1 MDKLKLK
8 KCILEESK
16 RIQRELVQ
24 RLENV
29 SQRQAQTEEF
39 SEEGDAV
46 NPTALSREPEPELQ
60 NRLFPRVADALE
72 GLATLEKIDLEALH
86 DRVAPGSV
94 VRTDVRNF
102 FVAVSLA
109 EFSVEGQTYLGLS
122 PESPAYPELA
132 HKRQGDTF
140 QLGGAAHRIEGV
152 F

>member
-8 KCILEESK
+8 KRILEESK

-24 RLENV
+24 RLESV
-29 SQRQAQTEEF
+29 SQRQTQTEE
-39 SEEGDAV
+39 SSAEGDAV
-46 NPTALSREPEPELQ
+46 NLTALSREPEPQ